1 MMKKTVLHDEHV
13 KLGAKMTEY
22 AGYHM
27 PVQYTSLK
35 EEHLAVREQAG
46 VFDVSHMGEI
56 VVLGPQATDFLDVVF
71 TNNIRALTANQV
83 QYGFFLYDH
92 GGVVDDLL
100 IYKINDEHYFLVVNA
115 ANKDKDFA
123 WLETQ
128 AKDFNVEVLDKSP
141 YYSELAIQGPQA
153 EAMLQTHTSDDLS
166 RITFFTFDDVNLEG
180 KTFMVSRTGYTGE
193 DGFEIYGEHTDIK
206 MLFKRLLL
214 NHEALKPCGLG
225 ARDTLRFEVA
235 LPLYGH
241 EISEAITP
249 LEAGY
254 KFAVHLD
261 KPTFIGKDALVKQK
275 AAGLERR
282 IVGLEILDKGI
293 VREGALVYDKEDKIG
308 FVTTGYLSPSL
319 NKAVALAMIDKPF
332 DKLGTNVT
340 IQVRKRSLNAKVI
353 KKKLYQKNKQ

>member
-1 MMKKTVLHDEHV
+1 MKKTVLHDQHV
-13 KLGAKMTEY
+13 KLGAKMVEY

-35 EEHLAVREQAG
+35 EEHMAVREDAG
-46 VFDVSHMGEI
+46 LFDVSHMGEI
-56 VVLGPQATDFLDVVF
+56 VVLGPEATDFLDVVF

-83 QYGFFLYDH
+83 QYGFFLYEN

-123 WLETQ
+123 WLEKQ
-128 AKDFNVEVLDKSP
+128 AKSFNVEVIDKSP
-141 YYSELAIQGPQA
+141 YYSELALQGPKA
-153 EAMLQTHTSDDLS
+153 LTMLQAHTNDDLS
-166 RITFFTFDDVNLEG
+166 AISFFTFDDVTLEG

-241 EISEAITP
+241 EITDTITP

-254 KFAVHLD
+254 KFAVYMD

-275 AAGLERR
+275 EAGLTRR

-293 VREGALVYDKEDKIG
+293 VREGASVYHGDEKIG

-319 NKAVALAMIDKPF
+319 NKAVALAMIDKPH
-332 DKLGTNVT
+332 DKLSHEVLV
-340 IQVRKRSLNAKVI
+340 QVRKRTLKAKVI
-353 KKKLYQKNKQ
+353 KKKLYQKNKS